1 MTVFTSFKNL
11 NFQKKKLVLNTFF
24 LNYYVR
30 LIIWIFPYTKV
41 RKMTRKMCKRH
52 YNDKTE
58 LHVLI
63 WAVNV
68 TNRYVF
74 HSTCLTNALTGQ
86 ILLEQNGYKPKLL
99 IGVINNDEF
108 EAHAWLEYDK
118 KVVLGKSEKEFMPLV
133 DMSS

>member
-11 NFQKKKLVLNTFF
+11 NFQDKKLVLKTLF

-30 LIIWIFPYTKV
+30 LVTWIFPFTKV
-41 RKMTRKMCKRH
+41 RKITRDMAKRH
-52 YNDKTE
+52 NDDE
-58 LHVLI
+58 IDLQRLI

-68 TNRYVF
+68 TSGYVF

-86 ILLEQNGYKPKLL
+86 LLLEQNGYKSKLL
-99 IGVINNDEF
+99 IGVINDNEF

-133 DMSS
+133 DIG